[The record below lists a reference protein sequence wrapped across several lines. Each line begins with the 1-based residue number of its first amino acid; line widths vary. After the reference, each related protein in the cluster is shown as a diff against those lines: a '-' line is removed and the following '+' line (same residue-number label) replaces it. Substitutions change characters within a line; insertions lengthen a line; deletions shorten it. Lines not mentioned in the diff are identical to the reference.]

1 MLRRLFIAFL
11 LIGVVLL
18 FSWVQLSLV
27 TRGNIDAFG
36 ISQLI
41 MSTLCLL
48 LGVAGVAFA
57 FARDAGHVPVSLRIP
72 SHIPPERRRTMKS
85 RMITISLLLIIVS
98 LLFLGTSTGYFF

>member
-36 ISQLI
+36 IYQLI
-41 MSTLCLL
+41 MSTICLL
-48 LGVAGVAFA
+48 AGVAFA